1 MGQARLSPPTQQQHQ
16 YQQQFMGK
24 EHTAELIRKQISAA
38 VPART
43 SWLESMM
50 LPGHESHHSPR
61 IVSVAPAR
69 TPSLGSLQLTGNE
82 SRNSKQFTASSP
94 RGAAVGPGL
103 LGPFSTPPN
112 VSQAHSFSPI
122 VTAVPGGGY
131 SAMPPLNFLRSP
143 SQNLQGAPANPR
155 PPSVLYMS
163 NGLPLSPRAQIKG
176 EPFGQPGSLR
186 VQVNS
191 VPSGWQPL
199 GTLSPRAQINGRP
212 SSQPG
217 SLRAQVNSVPS
228 GWQPLGTLSP
238 HAQING
244 RPSSQPGSPRPQMN
258 HMSPMSGSPRRQS
271 SAEPMQANQ
280 KKPGGSG
287 PWDFQDAAGWDFFG
301 KPVVASSTEESPSNR
316 VLHAEFL

>member
-199 GTLSPRAQINGRP
+199 GTLSP
-212 SSQPG
+212 
-217 SLRAQVNSVPS
+217 
-228 GWQPLGTLSP
+228 